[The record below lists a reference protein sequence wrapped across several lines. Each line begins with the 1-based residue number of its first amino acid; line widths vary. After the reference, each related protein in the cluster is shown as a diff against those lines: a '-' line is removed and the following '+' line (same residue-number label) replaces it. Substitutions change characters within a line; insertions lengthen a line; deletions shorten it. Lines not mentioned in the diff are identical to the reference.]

1 MELKTNNFKREME
14 TTDFEETE
22 NKELVFSVA
31 DEVPYLRRD
40 ETFGDYY
47 EVLEISEQAIDT
59 TRLVKNMPF
68 LKDHDHSA
76 QLGAVKKFWL

>member
-1 MELKTNNFKREME
+1 M
-14 TTDFEETE
+14 
-22 NKELVFSVA
+22 
-31 DEVPYLRRD
+31 PYLRHD